1 MALTCLEAYKR
12 MTGVNNK
19 LCNAILT
26 PTFSNKTTH
35 INKSTKMFP
44 QEEKEQK
51 FSGCGRASAYLRMV
65 SCSRAFLSFWVR
77 TVSARAWK
85 LQFCIHSDRVSDI
98 HLSTNILLQKHN
110 SYYINVLIANYTAM
124 DFKPLKLKNLPK
136 IFFYTCS
143 SNVISIVFKKCYIS
157 IWKYERLIEDFSR
170 DLEKTIHKV

>member
-12 MTGVNNK
+12 MAGVNNK

-26 PTFSNKTTH
+26 PTFSNK

-65 SCSRAFLSFWVR
+65 SCSRAFLSFCVR

-85 LQFCIHSDRVSDI
+85 LQFWIHSDRVSDI
-98 HLSTNILLQKHN
+98 HLSTNILSQKHN
-110 SYYINVLIANYTAM
+110 LYYINVLIANYTAI

-136 IFFYTCS
+136 KIFYTCS

-157 IWKYERLIEDFSR
+157 I
-170 DLEKTIHKV
+170 

>member
-1 MALTCLEAYKR
+1 MVLTCLEAYKR

-44 QEEKEQK
+44 QEEKEQE
-51 FSGCGRASAYLRMV
+51 FSGCRRASAYLRMV
-65 SCSRAFLSFWVR
+65 SCSRAFLSFCVR

-98 HLSTNILLQKHN
+98 HLSTNILSQKHN
-110 SYYINVLIANYTAM
+110 LYYINVLIANYTAM
-124 DFKPLKLKNLPK
+124 DFKPLKLKNLPQK
-136 IFFYTCS
+136 IFYTCMF
-143 SNVISIVFKKCYIS
+143 IKCDINHFQEMLYKYMK
-157 IWKYERLIEDFSR
+157 IWNANWRFFQGSWENN
-170 DLEKTIHKV
+170 T